1 MIPSITRF
9 VLGDFQTNC
18 YIVRDPGQNACWIV
32 DCGQRPDELLD
43 YISTEGLQPVA
54 ILLTHA
60 HADHIWGIDQALSR
74 LGDLPIFLHEAE
86 QDWCGNPML
95 NLSELFGFPVS
106 VTGPTDLLKHDD
118 TLKLASSTWR
128 VIHTPGHSPGS
139 VCFVH
144 DDSDQAIVGDTLFA
158 GSIGRIDFPTS
169 DPEAMKRSL
178 HDQLLK
184 LPDSMAIYPGHLEPT
199 TIGQE
204 RTTNPYLTG
213 IWS

>member
-1 MIPSITRF
+1 MLPSITRF

-18 YIVRDPGQNACWIV
+18 YIVQDPGQDACWIV
-32 DCGQRPDELLD
+32 DCGQNPDELLD

-95 NLSELFGFPVS
+95 NLSELFGFPIS

-118 TLKLASSTWR
+118 TLKLA
-128 VIHTPGHSPGS
+128 
-139 VCFVH
+139 
-144 DDSDQAIVGDTLFA
+144 
-158 GSIGRIDFPTS
+158 
-169 DPEAMKRSL
+169 KRSAKDL
-178 HDQLLK
+178 IGSDSNRGHRHLLFRDAVID
-184 LPDSMAIYPGHLEPT
+184 LILRAPGA
-199 TIGQE
+199 
-204 RTTNPYLTG
+204 RVM
-213 IWS
+213 